1 MGLRIQ
7 TNIAS
12 LNAQRNLRT
21 NGAGLEKSQERLSSG
36 YRINKSMDD
45 VAGLAIS
52 EQMRGQIRGLS
63 QAERNA
69 QDGISFVQVAEGGL
83 SETSNILVRMR
94 ELATQA
100 ASDTLGDTE
109 RGFVNVEVQQLR
121 AELDRISAT
130 TEYSGTKLL
139 DGSASTLDFQ
149 VGIKGG
155 EDNRISFD
163 AGKANASA
171 SSLGVGGVAVDSK
184 SSAQDML
191 DTVDSAISKVAEMRS
206 GFGAIQSRMGSTIS
220 NLSVYRENLSAA
232 NSRIKD
238 ADMAEESANMAKT
251 AILQQA
257 GVATLAQA
265 NQSTGLALKLL

>member
-12 LNAQRNLRT
+12 VNAQRNLRQ
-21 NGAGLEKSQERLSSG
+21 NGSGLEKAMERLSSG

-52 EQMRGQIRGLS
+52 EQMRGSIRAFG
-63 QAERNA
+63 QAQRNA

-83 SETSNILVRMR
+83 SETSNILVRLR

-100 ASDTLGDTE
+100 ASDTIGEKE
-109 RGFVNVEVQQLR
+109 RGFVNIEVQQLKQ
-121 AELDRISAT
+121 EMERIAQT

-139 DGSASTLDFQ
+139 DGSASELDFQ
-149 VGIKGG
+149 VGIRGS
-155 EDNRISFD
+155 ENNRITYD
-163 AGKANASA
+163 ASKANATV
-171 SSLGVGGVAVDSK
+171 SSLGVSGISVDSK
-184 SSAQDML
+184 SSARDTL
-191 DTVDSAISKVAEMRS
+191 DSVEEAIAKVAGMRS
-206 GFGAIQSRMGSTIS
+206 NFGAVQSRMSSTI
-220 NLSVYRENLSAA
+220 NNIEVYRENLSAA

-238 ADMAEESANMAKT
+238 ADLAVESAELAKT
-251 AILQQA
+251 SILQNA